1 MTASQYPQLDARR
14 VGRTIWRWAWL
25 IAALTAIAF
34 VVTYGLS
41 KLQPEVYGATAEVSV
56 RTSDPA
62 IVGGTNEKS
71 SDPVLMNN
79 EVYSA
84 RSGQVRSAGNAKLGT
99 DAKQVLS
106 ETVTAVP
113 NTDVLQITVESHS
126 PEVAQRAANAYANAY
141 AAYRTNQLQS
151 DYKDKANQ
159 LLSQA
164 NQYNTQAT
172 ALENQLAAD
181 PKNPNANAWKAQ
193 ASDLTT
199 LANTA
204 TVNAATATVQAGTES
219 NTIAV
224 TKLATPPQ
232 LPLSPTPLR
241 DAGIAAVVALA
252 FGIGLAFLLE
262 QLDNKIK
269 TPDQILQ
276 VTSGVALLGSIP
288 AYSDGH
294 RHLTHRF
301 HRAER
306 ALVAPTSVAAE
317 SYHALATSLRFS
329 SLGKEKRTI
338 LITSSVGEEGKTT
351 VTANLAA
358 VLAESGFRVVVVSAD
373 LRRPMLGELL
383 HSAET
388 EKGLTSAMLGDRELA
403 SCFVSVPL
411 PSGKNIFVLPAGPLP
426 HEPAVL
432 LGSDAFGNVLEQI
445 KRSQADFILVDCA
458 PVLPVSDPVAAS
470 RHVDGVIVLALHG
483 ETRENEL
490 AETVNRLRQVDADI
504 IGVVLNGVPV
514 SRGRFDYYGYYGY
527 HSYQTYTPD
536 TPTTTN
542 GNGNG
547 NGSPKPA
554 EAEPATQNGAGPNQ
568 GAGDVRPMTVKRSEP
583 EPGAASA

>member
-1 MTASQYPQLDARR
+1 MAATQYPQFDARV

-25 IAALTAIAF
+25 IAALTAVAF

-41 KLQPEVYGATAEVSV
+41 KLQPRVYSATAEVTV
-56 RTSDPA
+56 NTGNLAGPNQKA
-62 IVGGTNEKS
+62 
-71 SDPVLMNN
+71 SDPVIMNN
-79 EVYSA
+79 EQYAAKSA
-84 RSGQVRSAGNAKLGT
+84 QIRAVGNAKLGV
-99 DAKQVLS
+99 DAKAVLS
-106 ETVTAVP
+106 ESVGVVAS
-113 NTDVLQITVESHS
+113 TDVLQITATSHS
-126 PEVAQRAANAYANAY
+126 PRVAQAAANAYANAY
-141 AAYRTNQLQS
+141 ALTRTHQVEATNT
-151 DYKDKANQ
+151 DRANQ
-159 LLSQA
+159 LVNQA
-164 NQYNTQAT
+164 NQYNTQAG
-172 ALENQLAAD
+172 ALETQIAND
-181 PKNPNANAWKAQ
+181 PKNPNAASWKAQ
-193 ASDLTT
+193 ANDFVT
-199 LANTA
+199 LANQA
-204 TVNAATATVQAGTES
+204 EVAATTAKIQASVQAT
-219 NTIAV
+219 TITV
-224 TKLATPPQ
+224 TKLAEPPKF
-232 LPLSPTPLR
+232 PISPTPLR
-241 DAGIAAVVALA
+241 DAGLAAALA
-252 FGIGLAFLLE
+252 LVLGIGLAFLLE

-269 TPDQILQ
+269 TPEQVLQ
-276 VTSGVALLGSIP
+276 VTNGIPVLGSVP

-301 HRAER
+301 HKAER

-338 LITSSVGEEGKTT
+338 LVTSSVGEEGKTT

-383 HSAET
+383 HSVET

-483 ETRENEL
+483 ETRQNDL
-490 AETVNRLRQVDADI
+490 AETVSRLRQVDADI

-527 HSYQTYTPD
+527 RSYAPD
-536 TPTTTN
+536 TPVSA
-542 GNGNG
+542 NG
-547 NGSPKPA
+547 NGSGPPSA
-554 EAEPATQNGAGPNQ
+554 GEPVANGSAAGQ
-568 GAGDVRPMTVKRSEP
+568 GAGGVRPMTVKRSEP